1 MKSYIFKALVVE
13 DEFEDGRLAFHAS
26 CPALKG
32 CHTWGHTQ
40 DEALANL
47 RDAIELYVEDMLD
60 AGETLDTAGNSG
72 IVEFDTP
79 SIVVNV

>member
-32 CHTWGHTQ
+32 CHTWGHNRE
-40 DEALANL
+40 EALANL

-60 AGETLDTAGNSG
+60 AGETLDTEENSG